1 MRADARLGLSQ
12 SKAAV
17 RDLGFLGQEARA
29 EMPGRS
35 LALHVIGG
43 EATTVVVNRSGRLVS
58 SLYGERNRDVPRVR
72 VAQNICERFAADAMH
87 QFERA
92 AIERHSVGNR
102 DVDGDAALAQRCR
115 AACVDFLSQAAGL
128 VEVVRRQ
135 CVDLRA

>member
-1 MRADARLGLSQ
+1 MRADARLALQ

-17 RDLGFLGQEARA
+17 RDLGFLGQEARP

-43 EATTVVVNRSGRLVS
+43 EATTVVVNRQDDRVVAL
-58 SLYGERNRDVPRVR
+58 GERNRDVPRVR

-92 AIERHSVGNR
+92 AIERYSVGNL
-102 DVDGDAALAQRCR
+102 DVDGDAALAQRFELLGH
-115 AACVDFLSQAAGL
+115 FLSQAAGL

-135 CVDLRA
+135 CVDFRA